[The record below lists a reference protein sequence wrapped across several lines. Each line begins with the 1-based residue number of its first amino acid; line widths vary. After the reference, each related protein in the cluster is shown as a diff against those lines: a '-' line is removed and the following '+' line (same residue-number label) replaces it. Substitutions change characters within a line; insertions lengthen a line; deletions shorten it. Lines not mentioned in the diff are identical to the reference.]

1 MKLEDEIHQKK
12 FSSEF
17 QKLTINLIYTNNW
30 IASKH
35 AEYFKNSDITIQ
47 QYNVLRILRGQFP
60 NPSSVKLIKER
71 MLDKMSDASRIIDK
85 LKIKKLV
92 VRKECPNDRRSV
104 DILITEKG
112 LELLKSL
119 DVVDEAPKEL
129 FKSLTIVEVKTLN
142 DLLDKLRD

>member
-1 MKLEDEIHQKK
+1 LKLEDEIHQKK

-30 IASKH
+30 ISSKH

-85 LKIKKLV
+85 LKTKKLV

-119 DVVDEAPKEL
+119 DAVDEAPKEL
-129 FKSLTIVEVKTLN
+129 FKSLTISEIKTLN